1 MTSLRNGFC
10 LIALLTLVA
19 PQAYAQGIT
28 GRTVKIVVPYAA
40 GGTGDVLAR
49 IIGQAITEKNGQSII
64 VEDRPGAGSIV
75 GTEVAARAAPDG
87 TTILLVE
94 NPFILSSIL
103 FPGHYD
109 ALTGFEPLCY
119 VAATPAVFAVSSK
132 SDFHTLADFIKL
144 ARSKPGAASYGSTG
158 PASIAHIAGELLK
171 RDAKADIT
179 YVPYPGSPPAMN
191 ATLAGTI
198 TAVMANYSDLKGQI
212 DAGALRPI
220 AVAAKKK
227 NRSAS
232 AGTDIGRK
240 RIQRCRCGNMVRL
253 CRSRQNAKRSFGATF
268 AIHFRCGEDEEHRGS
283 TQESRNVHQSFLR
296 RGVWQFSGRPENPIH
311 NVYARVRHQTIAGGE
326 RFFRDILSSAR
337 MLRVLPING
346 AQGPLSLLMNRF
358 SWLPR
363 GDESSGLR
371 KAVFE
376 MLPWQSGRF
385 PSFRASRRLFGTHLP
400 TRVSELAASTHKS
413 CCALRPLFSGK
424 RILVGAPGV
433 SALGQKKTSPISA

>member
-1 MTSLRNGFC
+1 MSS
-10 LIALLTLVA
+10 IALLTLR
-19 PQAYAQGIT
+19 QAYAQGIT

-49 IIGQAITEKNGQSII
+49 VIGQAITEKNGQSII

-220 AVAAKKK
+220 AVAAKKRTEALPQVPTLAESGF
-227 NRSAS
+227 NDVDA
-232 AGTDIGRK
+232 AIWFGF
-240 RIQRCRCGNMVRL
+240 VAP
-253 CRSRQNAKRSFGATF
+253 AKTPKEVLGQLSQYISDAVK
-268 AIHFRCGEDEEHRGS
+268 
-283 TQESRNVHQSFLR
+283 TQSIADRFKSSRNVHQSFLR
-296 RGVWQFSGRPENPIH
+296 RGVWQFSGRPKNQIH
-311 NVYARVRHQTIAGGE
+311 NVYARVRHQTI
-326 RFFRDILSSAR
+326 
-337 MLRVLPING
+337 
-346 AQGPLSLLMNRF
+346 
-358 SWLPR
+358 
-363 GDESSGLR
+363 
-371 KAVFE
+371 
-376 MLPWQSGRF
+376 GRN
-385 PSFRASRRLFGTHLP
+385 
-400 TRVSELAASTHKS
+400 TR
-413 CCALRPLFSGK
+413 CP
-424 RILVGAPGV
+424 
-433 SALGQKKTSPISA
+433 